1 MTETEVAGMALATT
15 TVCGDVSAR
24 NLGDVGDSELAT
36 GTATTTE
43 SLKDARSLE
52 LLEEELLVPLV
63 EAVSEVTTGLA
74 MAEEAETGLS

>member
-1 MTETEVAGMALATT
+1 MALATK
-15 TVCGDVSAR
+15 TVCGDVWAR
-24 NLGDVGDSELAT
+24 NLGDDVEDSELVT

-52 LLEEELLVPLV
+52 LLEEVILVPLV

-74 MAEEAETGLS
+74 MAEEAETALS